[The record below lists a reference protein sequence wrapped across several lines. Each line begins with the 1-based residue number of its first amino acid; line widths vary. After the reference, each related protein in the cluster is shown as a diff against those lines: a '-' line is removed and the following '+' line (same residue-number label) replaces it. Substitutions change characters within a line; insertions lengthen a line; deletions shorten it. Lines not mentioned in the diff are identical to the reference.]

1 MLYNFP
7 SKKKEKSCIIQ
18 YFELCEI
25 LSKHA
30 TFICIFFKEMNVCL
44 DENLDNYRLY
54 IDTFKNEIKA
64 NLLTNQLPPNMT

>member
-1 MLYNFP
+1 MFYNFP

-18 YFELCEI
+18 YFDLCEI

-30 TFICIFFKEMNVCL
+30 TFICVFFFKEMNVCL

-54 IDTFKNEIKA
+54 VDI
-64 NLLTNQLPPNMT
+64 